1 MFYDL
6 PFSLDSNDEQ
16 CLEQFGIHAQ
26 YNWAAY
32 NFGLSA
38 IRQSSNI
45 FFTNGIYDPFIA
57 CGPTVNISATITVA
71 VHEGCHAYD
80 VGPAMPEDPP
90 SVTAARNQGAA
101 LIAQWVKEYNSM
113 QTQLPTSNAANM
125 FQLKYALGGYTQVV
139 NDTLPG
145 SESLRNQT
153 LLEPSAEYSNS
164 ADAMV

>member
-1 MFYDL
+1 MV
-6 PFSLDSNDEQ
+6 
-16 CLEQFGIHAQ
+16 IHGRVKFVQQRQ
-26 YNWAAY
+26 YVYA
-32 NFGLSA
+32 
-38 IRQSSNI
+38 
-45 FFTNGIYDPFIA
+45 
-57 CGPTVNISATITVA
+57 
-71 VHEGCHAYD
+71 EGCHAYD

-125 FQLKYALGGYTQVV
+125 FQLNYALGGYTQVV